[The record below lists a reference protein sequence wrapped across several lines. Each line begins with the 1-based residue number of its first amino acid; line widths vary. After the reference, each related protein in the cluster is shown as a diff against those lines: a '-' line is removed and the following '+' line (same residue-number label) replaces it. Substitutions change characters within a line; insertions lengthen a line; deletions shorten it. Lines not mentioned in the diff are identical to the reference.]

1 MIRALRKRERLQRFK
16 LALELALS
24 LQLLL
29 TRQALLLVKW
39 PVLALALFGTVP
51 RDAAPAAH
59 HVTRLAEVGT
69 RRAIMAQAS
78 LEPTPVGPE
87 AGPTLN
93 GRQSQAETCG
103 IHRSTNGL
111 TAYFPDNQHPEKLHP
126 NDGAYVLIQG

>member
-1 MIRALRKRERLQRFK
+1 M
-16 LALELALS
+16 
-24 LQLLL
+24 
-29 TRQALLLVKW
+29 KW

-93 GRQSQAETCG
+93 GRHSQVETCV
-103 IHRSTNGL
+103 IQLSTNEL
-111 TAYFPDNQHPEKLHP
+111 VAYLRDHEHLKKLCS
-126 NDGAYVLIQG
+126 NDRAYVLIQGQTIIFIERHPISCVPNFLVDFSCP